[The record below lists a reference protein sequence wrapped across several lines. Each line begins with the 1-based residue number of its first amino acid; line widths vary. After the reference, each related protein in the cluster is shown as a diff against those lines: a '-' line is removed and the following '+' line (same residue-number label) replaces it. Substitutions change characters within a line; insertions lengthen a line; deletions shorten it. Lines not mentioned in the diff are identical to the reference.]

1 MPSTAIWSGRIL
13 VLIGIIGYAW
23 GYFNPPLSYTSLIP
37 AGFGIAL
44 MIFGH
49 LSIWK
54 DDLRKHFM
62 HVAVVIG
69 LLGFLAALGGM
80 FRKGVPTTLSAGIVS
95 ELAMAIVCLAFVVL
109 CVRSFIAVRRERAGD
124 S

>member
-1 MPSTAIWSGRIL
+1 
-13 VLIGIIGYAW
+13 
-23 GYFNPPLSYTSLIP
+23 
-37 AGFGIAL
+37 
-44 MIFGH
+44 
-49 LSIWK
+49 
-54 DDLRKHFM
+54 
-62 HVAVVIG
+62 
-69 LLGFLAALGGM
+69 M